1 MKSFE
6 EYKALAEEYLQTAIL
21 VPEGEKGGLA
31 EAMRYSLLAGGK
43 RIRPV
48 LALAFADAL
57 GGDLLATLPAA
68 CAIEMIHTYSLIH
81 DDLPCMDNDA
91 LRRGKPTNHVVYGEC
106 TATLAGDALQSLAF
120 ETLLSAPLPP
130 SVLVRCASILAQA
143 AGYQGMCRG
152 QFLDMIGEGQNLT
165 SEQLT
170 EINTHKTGALLASSC
185 AIGAAAAGADLPKI
199 EAAFQFGRQLG
210 LAFQIRDDVLDV
222 ISTDAELGKP
232 VGSDVQEH
240 KNTYMALLGID
251 GCAEEFNRLTAS
263 AISVLEEYFS
273 HTEFL
278 SALARSLAE
287 RVN

>member
-1 MKSFE
+1 M
-6 EYKALAEEYLQTAIL
+6 
-21 VPEGEKGGLA
+21 
-31 EAMRYSLLAGGK
+31 
-43 RIRPV
+43 
-48 LALAFADAL
+48 
-57 GGDLLATLPAA
+57 
-68 CAIEMIHTYSLIH
+68 
-81 DDLPCMDNDA
+81 
-91 LRRGKPTNHVVYGEC
+91 
-106 TATLAGDALQSLAF
+106 
-120 ETLLSAPLPP
+120 
-130 SVLVRCASILAQA
+130 LVRCASILAQA

-251 GCAEEFNRLTAS
+251 GCAEEINRLTAS